1 MSQSRQVGCVTR
13 GFSVDANHDYM
24 VVFQD
29 DLFLIKHLMMA
40 PESVQKYPNHDKK
53 GALHERH
60 VWKDKKRV
68 DFTIF

>member
-1 MSQSRQVGCVTR
+1 
-13 GFSVDANHDYM
+13 M

-53 GALHERH
+53 GALHERY